1 MQSVAQISAMP
12 PALPQ
17 ILNTLSKNKL
27 LSMQQALL
35 KKSRYLLVL
44 VFFFTALAG
53 AFAQTVTITGK
64 VTDEK
69 KEGLP
74 GVTVLLKG
82 TTTANAT
89 DVDGNFSLAVPNG
102 TGTLVFSYIG
112 FVSQEVPINGRTS
125 INVALVSDSRAIDEV
140 VVVGYQTVTR
150 KELTSSVSSV
160 NAKQLQDI
168 PVSTAADALAGRLA
182 GVQVT
187 SSDGQPGS
195 EVTIRVRG
203 GNSITQSNEPL
214 YIVDGI
220 QVENALSFLSPQEIQ
235 SIDVLKDAASTAI
248 YGARGSNGVIVI
260 TTKGGREMPTQVTY
274 NGFAGVR
281 QIVNKLDVMGPYDF
295 ALYQYQNYNYNRDE
309 ETRNSFRDRYGRYED
324 LDIYRSMPKTDWQEE
339 VFGRAALSQTHVL
352 GVTGGSKTTSFNFT
366 LNHVDEEGIM
376 LNSGNVR
383 TLASLKFD
391 HTVNDRFKVGF
402 TARYSRQQI
411 EGAGTSTTGNV
422 GNSRLRNAVR
432 FRPFIAPGF
441 EDQVNDFD
449 PLDFERSNLISPI
462 LLANQEL
469 RFDKRNDIILNGY
482 FSLDLLK
489 NLTFKSVFGVTAGER
504 NIDEFYG
511 PSTSSARRENGQPIV
526 NLTDRNT
533 LSYTNSNTLN
543 YRTTFGEDHNVNV
556 LVGQE
561 TWKRSREEYGV
572 YVRWLPIDITPEQ
585 AFAGIDKATP
595 PANLIQDP
603 ATTNESGEALF
614 SLFGS
619 VGYNF
624 KERYRVNFAFRRDAS
639 SLFAPENR
647 AGVFPTASVAW
658 HIGEESFMAGTKSW
672 LNDLKIRFGYGAV
685 GNNRIEADRWRPVFG
700 TDEDVAY
707 AFNEA
712 ITPGYYA
719 PALANRSL
727 VWETTVS
734 KNLGVDMS
742 LWNSRLNA
750 SIDVYENTTNDL
762 LIEAVVPQTSG
773 YTRQLQNVG
782 ETRNRGV
789 ELQLDGVVMD
799 KGDLTWTANFNIT
812 HQKNRIMS
820 LGIDATGQPLKSYP
834 YPSGWLPTQSVTYN
848 DFLVEVGRPVG
859 QFYGYVTD
867 GYYKLDDFTATYNA
881 ASDSWTYVLKEGL
894 ANSREVALGN
904 RAPQPG
910 DLKLKDLTPDNGSTM
925 IGADDRTVLGNNQPK
940 FFGGLNQQ
948 VTYKGFDLSVFLNFS
963 YGAKVYNAN
972 KLEFTTLYEDLD
984 NNVLSLMNDRWKW
997 YDNNGALVTN
1007 PEQLAEMN
1015 KDSKYW
1021 TPVRGNYFLH
1031 SFAIEDGSYLRIS
1044 NLTLGYSLPESLL
1057 KRTRVISKLRVYA
1070 TVNNLATI
1078 TGYTGYDPEAN
1089 TRRNTGLTP
1098 GVDHAAYPRSRY
1110 ILGGVNVTF

>member
-1 MQSVAQISAMP
+1 
-12 PALPQ
+12 
-17 ILNTLSKNKL
+17 
-27 LSMQQALL
+27 MQQALQ
-35 KKSRYLLVL
+35 KKIRYLLVL
-44 VFFFTALAG
+44 PLFFYAVLG
-53 AFAQTVTITGK
+53 AFAQSATVQGK

-69 KEGLP
+69 GEGLP

-89 DVDGNFSLAVPNG
+89 DVEGNYTLTVPNLN
-102 TGTLVFSYIG
+102 GTLVFSYIG
-112 FVSQEVPINGRTS
+112 FQPKEVAIAGKSTVNVSLS
-125 INVALVSDSRAIDEV
+125 SDTKFVDEV

-187 SSDGQPGS
+187 SSEGQPGA

-220 QVENALSFLSPQEIQ
+220 QVENALNFLSPQEIQ
-235 SIDVLKDAASTAI
+235 SVDVLKDAASTAI

-260 TTKGGREMPTQVTY
+260 TTKGGRDMPTQVTY
-274 NGFAGVR
+274 NGFVGVR
-281 QIVNKLDVMGPYDF
+281 QIVKKLDVMDPYDF
-295 ALYQYQNYNYNRDE
+295 ALYQYQVYNYNRDE
-309 ETRNSFRDRYGRYED
+309 RSRESFRDRYGRFED

-339 VFGRAALSQTHVL
+339 VFGRAAVSQNHIL
-352 GVTGGSKTTSFNFT
+352 GVTGGSKTTSFNIT

-376 LNSGNVR
+376 INSGNVR

-391 HTVNDRFKVGF
+391 HKVNDRFKIGF
-402 TARYSRQQI
+402 TTRYSRQEI
-411 EGAGTSTTGNV
+411 EGTGSSSTGNV
-422 GNSRLRNAVR
+422 GFSRLRNAVR
-432 FRPFIAPGF
+432 FRPFVAPGF
-441 EDQVNDFD
+441 EDQVNEFD
-449 PLDFERSNLISPI
+449 PIDYEFSNLISPV
-462 LLANQEL
+462 LLARQEL
-469 RFDKRNDIILNGY
+469 RYDKRNDIILNGY
-482 FSLDLLK
+482 FSLDLIK
-489 NLTFKSVFGVTAGER
+489 NLTFKSVFGVTSGER
-504 NIDEFYG
+504 RVNEFFG
-511 PSTSSARRENGQPIV
+511 PATSSALRENGQPIV
-526 NLTDRNT
+526 NLTDRKALT
-533 LSYTNSNTLN
+533 YTNSNTLN
-543 YRTTFGEDHNVNV
+543 YRASFGEDHKINV

-561 TWKRSREEYGV
+561 TWKRNREDYGV
-572 YVRWLPIDITPEQ
+572 AVRWLPVDITPEQ

-595 PANLIQDP
+595 PANAIQSP
-603 ATTNESGEALF
+603 ATTFITGEALF
-614 SLFGS
+614 SLFSS

-624 KERYRVNFAFRRDAS
+624 REKYRLNFALRRDAS
-639 SLFAPENR
+639 SLFAPENKV
-647 AGVFPTASVAW
+647 GYFPTVSLAW
-658 HIGEESFMAGTKSW
+658 HVGEESFMANTKSW
-672 LNDLKIRFGYGAV
+672 LNDLKLRFGYGAV
-685 GNNRIEADRWRPVFG
+685 GNNRIDPDQWRSNFSASADYG
-700 TDEDVAY
+700 Y
-707 AFNEA
+707 AFSESV
-712 ITPGYYA
+712 TPGYYA
-719 PALANRSL
+719 PILANRAL
-727 VWETTVS
+727 VWETTMS

-762 LIEAVVPQTSG
+762 LIEAQIPPTSG

-799 KGDLTWTANFNIT
+799 KGDFTWTANFNIT

-820 LGIDATGQPLKSYP
+820 LGIDPSGQPLKSYP
-834 YPSGWLPTQSVTYN
+834 FPSGWLPTQSVTYN
-848 DFLVEVGRPVG
+848 DFLVQVGGPVG

-867 GYYKLDDFTATYNA
+867 GYYKLEDFNSTYNA
-881 ASDSWTYVLKEGL
+881 ASNSWTYVLKDGI
-894 ANSREVALGN
+894 ANSREIALGN

-910 DLKLKDLTPDNGSTM
+910 DLKLKDLTPDNGTSM
-925 IGADDRTVLGNNQPK
+925 VGADDRTVLGNNQPK

-948 VTYKGFDLSVFLNFS
+948 LTYKGFDLSIFLNFS

-972 KLEFTTLYEDLD
+972 KLEFTTLYETRD
-984 NNVLSLMNDRWKW
+984 NNMLSFMRDRWNW
-997 YDNNGALVTN
+997 YDNNGLLVTN

-1015 KDSKYW
+1015 KDAKYW

-1057 KRTRVISKLRVYA
+1057 KRTRVISKFRVYA

-1078 TGYTGYDPEAN
+1078 TGYSGYDPEAN
-1089 TRRNTGLTP
+1089 TRRRTGLTP

-1110 ILGGVNVTF
+1110 VLGGVNVTF